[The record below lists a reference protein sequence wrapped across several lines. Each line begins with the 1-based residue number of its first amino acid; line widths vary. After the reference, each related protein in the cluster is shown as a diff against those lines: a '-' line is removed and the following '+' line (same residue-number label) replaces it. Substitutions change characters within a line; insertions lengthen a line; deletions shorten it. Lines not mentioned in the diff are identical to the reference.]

1 MFSPLHQPRWPNVVA
16 LCCLLVLSSAQ
27 AETWAITDSA
37 HPLNVPPGVR
47 LIRLDDQQ
55 RLEEQLSRSLPSN
68 PQQASMAAQQL
79 LNSPEGARLLAE
91 LARAQQGAA
100 DAWSIGITKL
110 PAVVVDRQYVVYG
123 QPDVAAAI
131 KEIEAARGR
140 P

>member
-1 MFSPLHQPRWPNVVA
+1 MSSTLHQPRWPNVAA
-16 LCCLLVLSSAQ
+16 LCCLLALNSAQ
-27 AETWAITDSA
+27 AETWAVTDAA
-37 HPLNVPPGVR
+37 HPLNVPAGVR

-55 RLEEQLSRSLPSN
+55 RLEAQLSRTLPSN

-79 LNSPEGARLLAE
+79 LNSPEGARLMAE
-91 LARAQQGAA
+91 LASAQQGAA
-100 DAWSIGITKL
+100 DAWSIGITKV

>member
-1 MFSPLHQPRWPNVVA
+1 MPILQHSWPVLLGFLATVSNV
-16 LCCLLVLSSAQ
+16 Q

-47 LIRLDDQQ
+47 LIRLDDQL
-55 RLEEQLSRSLPSN
+55 RLEAQLSRSLPSN
-68 PQQASMAAQQL
+68 PTQASLAAQQM

-91 LARAQQGAA
+91 LASAQQGAA
-100 DAWSIGITKL
+100 DAWSIGVTKL

-123 QPDVAAAI
+123 QSDVAAAI
-131 KEIEAARGR
+131 KEIEAARGH

>member
-1 MFSPLHQPRWPNVVA
+1 MPPFQHYWPAAA
-16 LCCLLVLSSAQ
+16 LLGVLASVSIVQ

-37 HPLNVPPGVR
+37 HPLNVPTGVR

-55 RLEEQLSRSLPSN
+55 RLEAQLSRSLPSN
-68 PQQASMAAQQL
+68 PQQATKAAQQL
-79 LNSPEGARLLAE
+79 LHSSEGARLLAA

-100 DAWSIGITKL
+100 DAWSIGITKV

>member
-1 MFSPLHQPRWPNVVA
+1 MPPFQHYWPAAA
-16 LCCLLVLSSAQ
+16 LLGVLASVSSVQ

-37 HPLNVPPGVR
+37 HPLNVPTGVR

-55 RLEEQLSRSLPSN
+55 RLEAQLSRSLPSN
-68 PQQASMAAQQL
+68 PQQATMAAQQL
-79 LNSPEGARLLAE
+79 LHSPEGARLLTE

-100 DAWSIGITKL
+100 DAWSIGITKV

-131 KEIEAARGR
+131 KAIEAARGR

>member
-1 MFSPLHQPRWPNVVA
+1 MPPIQQYWPAAA
-16 LCCLLVLSSAQ
+16 LLGILASVSSVQ

-37 HPLNVPPGVR
+37 HPLNVPTGVR

-68 PQQASMAAQQL
+68 PQQATIAAQQL

-100 DAWSIGITKL
+100 DAWSVGIAKV

-131 KEIEAARGR
+131 KAIEAARGR

>member
-1 MFSPLHQPRWPNVVA
+1 MPPFQPYWPAAVLFGVLASVSNV
-16 LCCLLVLSSAQ
+16 Q
-27 AETWAITDSA
+27 AETWAITDSS

-68 PQQASMAAQQL
+68 PQQATMAAQQL

-100 DAWSIGITKL
+100 DAWSIGITKV

-123 QPDVAAAI
+123 QPDVATAL

>member
-1 MFSPLHQPRWPNVVA
+1 MPPFQPYWPAAVLFGVLASVSNV
-16 LCCLLVLSSAQ
+16 Q
-27 AETWAITDSA
+27 AETWAITDSS

-68 PQQASMAAQQL
+68 PQEATMAAQQL

-100 DAWSIGITKL
+100 DAWSIGITKV

-123 QPDVAAAI
+123 QPDVATAL

>member
-1 MFSPLHQPRWPNVVA
+1 MPPFQPYWPAVA
-16 LCCLLVLSSAQ
+16 LLGVLASVSNVQ
-27 AETWAITDSA
+27 AETWGITDSA
-37 HPLNVPPGVR
+37 HPLKVPPGVR

-55 RLEEQLSRSLPSN
+55 RLEAQLSRSLPPN

-79 LNSPEGARLLAE
+79 LKSPEGARLLAE
-91 LARAQQGAA
+91 LASAQQGAA
-100 DAWSIGITKL
+100 DAWSIGIAKV

-123 QPDVAAAI
+123 QSDVATAI

>member
-1 MFSPLHQPRWPNVVA
+1 MPPFQPYWPAAVLFGVLASVSNV
-16 LCCLLVLSSAQ
+16 Q
-27 AETWAITDSA
+27 AETWAITDSS
-37 HPLNVPPGVR
+37 HPLNIPPGVR

-68 PQQASMAAQQL
+68 PQQATMAAQQL

-100 DAWSIGITKL
+100 DAWSIGITKV

-123 QPDVAAAI
+123 QPDVATAL

>member
-1 MFSPLHQPRWPNVVA
+1 MPPFQPYWPAAALFGVLASVSNV
-16 LCCLLVLSSAQ
+16 Q

-37 HPLNVPPGVR
+37 HTLNVPTGVR

-91 LARAQQGAA
+91 LAHAQQGAA

-123 QPDVAAAI
+123 QTDVAAAI

>member
-1 MFSPLHQPRWPNVVA
+1 MPPFQPYWPAAALLGILASVSNV
-16 LCCLLVLSSAQ
+16 Q
-27 AETWAITDSA
+27 AETWAITDSS

-47 LIRLDDQQ
+47 VIRLDDQQ

-68 PQQASMAAQQL
+68 PQQATRAAQQL
-79 LNSPEGARLLAE
+79 LNSPDGARLLAE

-100 DAWSIGITKL
+100 DAWSFGITKV

-123 QPDVAAAI
+123 QPDVAAAL